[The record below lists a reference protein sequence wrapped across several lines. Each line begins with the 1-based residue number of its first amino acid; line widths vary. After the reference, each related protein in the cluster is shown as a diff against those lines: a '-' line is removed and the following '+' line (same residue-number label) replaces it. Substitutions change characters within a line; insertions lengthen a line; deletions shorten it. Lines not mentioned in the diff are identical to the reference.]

1 MMLEGKGAILHVAR
15 QVTRVLDESKTRG
28 AVIGGVAV
36 VLHGHVRTTADVDVY
51 VADSLDDF
59 STQLRAAGLTF
70 SAERR
75 EFLCAGV
82 PVHLVTSKE
91 TKIEPGDP
99 VHIDDVRTV
108 SLPDL
113 INMKL
118 ASGLRNLTR
127 AQDIADVIGLIR
139 ANRLTSQFAGK
150 LNKALRSEFRKLAKA
165 VQKESS

>member
-1 MMLEGKGAILHVAR
+1 MLEGKGAILEVAR
-15 QVTRVLDESKTRG
+15 RVSRVLDESKARG

-51 VADSLDDF
+51 IAGSLDDF
-59 STQLRAAGLTF
+59 SAKLRSAGFTF
-70 SAERR
+70 SPERR
-75 EFLCAGV
+75 EFLSAGV
-82 PVHLVTSKE
+82 PVHLVSSKE
-91 TKIEPGDP
+91 TRIKPGEP

-113 INMKL
+113 INLKL
-118 ASGLRNLTR
+118 TSGLRNLTR

-165 VQKESS
+165 VQKESA